1 MSKRHGKSRQTNP
14 NRARSKNNPD
24 GKRNDPKTDWSG
36 YNKDRRSEGRR
47 FIRWMRQIAE
57 IAREILGIAPG
68 TRDRRVSAMTVSII
82 KGEENLSY
90 VGLIKHF
97 DRHPDD
103 LERCELSRPY
113 CRSWYQLRIS
123 EIDPAVLQKI
133 ITWMAGDEA
142 VHGTLLVDSSGFSIA
157 RYIDWQNAKYGKISM
172 RLFAKLHIMHTLHG
186 MACAAAVTPGK
197 SNDSP
202 YLRQMIETLP
212 KGDGDVVADAAYGG
226 VKNCNAIRDSGRRTV
241 IDSKSNAVIKGFN
254 ARAEMLR
261 FREEHPGTFHRILRL
276 RNNVESAFSSMK
288 ARFGG
293 VVRALREKTQ
303 SVELLTMIVC
313 YNMAFA

>member
-14 NRARSKNNPD
+14 NRARSKNNPG
-24 GKRNDPKTDWSG
+24 GKRNDPKTDWPG

-47 FIRWMRQIAE
+47 FIRWMRRIAE

-90 VGLIKHF
+90 WGLIKHF

-103 LERCELSRPY
+103 LDLCELSRPY

-133 ITWMAGDEA
+133 ITRMAGDEA

-157 RYIDWQNAKYGKISM
+157 RYIDWQNAKYGKISV

-186 MACAAAVTPGK
+186 MACAAIVTPGK

-212 KGDGDVVADAAYGG
+212 KGDGDVVADAGL
-226 VKNCNAIRDSGRRTV
+226 RGRQELQR
-241 IDSKSNAVIKGFN
+241 
-254 ARAEMLR
+254 
-261 FREEHPGTFHRILRL
+261 HPGQWPEDRHRLQIQRGYQGIQRQGGDVEVPRGASGDIPPDTAPSEQRRERL
-276 RNNVESAFSSMK
+276 LVHEGAVRRGG
-288 ARFGG
+288 ARPQGEDPIG
-293 VVRALREKTQ
+293 
-303 SVELLTMIVC
+303 
-313 YNMAFA
+313 